1 MKHNTQWAAVLAAL
15 CVAACVAT
23 SSSTSV
29 SASPSV
35 LSAGD
40 ALSSGQ
46 GITSGNGWLT
56 MQPSGE
62 LAVCANVA
70 TDGTCSTTPLWTP
83 PPMDGRLDVELV
95 PGSYAFMAPY
105 GCLEVS
111 DREWISCSHAN
122 ALHQNGHNSCQH
134 SHPMDSHETFHA
146 LIHWQRGV
154 SSDKGSA
161 YHGNTYTHT
170 CHDIYIS
177 LSHRITHHSRTY
189 ALKNSPLASCTCH
202 TITFAPLR
210 LHINRARTAIL
221 THSHN

>member
-1 MKHNTQWAAVLAAL
+1 MDMLVGGMKHDTQWAAVLAAL
-15 CVAACVAT
+15 CVALCVAT

-40 ALSSGQ
+40 TLSSGR

-62 LAVCANVA
+62 LAVCAKVE

-111 DREWISCSHAN
+111 DRDGACMCVHSQMSCTSMGTCKRPPCPHPLA
-122 ALHQNGHNSCQH
+122 ARCVSGSACHGDKHTH
-134 SHPMDSHETFHA
+134 SH
-146 LIHWQRGV
+146 
-154 SSDKGSA
+154 
-161 YHGNTYTHT
+161 
-170 CHDIYIS
+170 HDIYIS
-177 LSHRITHHSRTY
+177 RSHCIAHHSRTCV
-189 ALKNSPLASCTCH
+189 LKNSPLASCTCH

-210 LHINRARTAIL
+210 LHVNRVGTAKL
-221 THSHN
+221 THPHN